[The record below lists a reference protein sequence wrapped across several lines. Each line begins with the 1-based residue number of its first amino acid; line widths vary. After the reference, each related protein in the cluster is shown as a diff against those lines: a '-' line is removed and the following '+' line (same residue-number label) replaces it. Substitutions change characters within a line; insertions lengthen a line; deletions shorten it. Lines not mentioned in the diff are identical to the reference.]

1 MPVRKGRT
9 HGAFNKNNA
18 EGWAWVE
25 SRCSTTNDV
34 KCAHAAVLEASAE
47 CGDSAKFFKTGSETW
62 KWIGF
67 TLVIVSAASTA
78 VGASATVANSK
89 IWSTLGGTT
98 GLGAV
103 TTTVNSNVTADQN
116 AVASVNTTLDSLNA
130 AVANAGKDYDKIYL
144 IASIYAGKCAAI
156 ANSSSGTTPPTTSAQ
171 PTKPGAPTIGTAT
184 PGTGQ
189 VSGSLHTSHRWR
201 SGHLLH
207 GRCKRRNDF
216 NGNCQPNHSDRTKQ
230 YKVLYVYRHG
240 DQFGRYGPSVRCIG
254 SS

>member
-1 MPVRKGRT
+1 
-9 HGAFNKNNA
+9 
-18 EGWAWVE
+18 
-25 SRCSTTNDV
+25 
-34 KCAHAAVLEASAE
+34 LEASAE

-189 VSGSLHTSHRWR
+189 VSVAFTPPIDGGAAISYTVVANDGTTSTGTV
-201 SGHLLH
+201 SPIIVTGLSNTKSYTFTVTATNSA
-207 GRCKRRNDF
+207 GTGQASAASAPVK
-216 NGNCQPNHSDRTKQ
+216 PN
-230 YKVLYVYRHG
+230 
-240 DQFGRYGPSVRCIG
+240 
-254 SS
+254 